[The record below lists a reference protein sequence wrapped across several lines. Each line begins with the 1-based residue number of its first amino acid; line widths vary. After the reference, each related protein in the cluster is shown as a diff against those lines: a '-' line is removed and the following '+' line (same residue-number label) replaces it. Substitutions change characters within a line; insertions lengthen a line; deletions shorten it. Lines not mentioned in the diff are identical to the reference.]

1 MKLSNL
7 LKHTFYKYPLDH
19 SLNIN
24 NFEKFIDAC
33 DPKVREICIILLQ
46 NTIHISFETFLISL
60 NSNINDLLSKVN
72 SKHCSYFVLIVQGS
86 MFGYIVSTCKK
97 ITFFKIFSS
106 ITALFKKFCICC
118 IMPILKI

>member
-33 DPKVREICIILLQ
+33 NPKVREICIILLQ
-46 NTIHISFETFLISL
+46 NTIHISFETFLISGKVL
-60 NSNINDLLSKVN
+60 ARYRLLPDSKTKGLFGAKPMVVYT
-72 SKHCSYFVLIVQGS
+72 SEESHYSVLKG
-86 MFGYIVSTCKK
+86 
-97 ITFFKIFSS
+97 
-106 ITALFKKFCICC
+106 ANW
-118 IMPILKI
+118 